1 MSVAGVSET
10 YNVVLYAPSGY
21 QHVDVFLEMAMLL
34 YHSFQ
39 ALGIP
44 CRVSRAL
51 EPDVVNVVLGYHLIE
66 NVDELNGFRY
76 VVYQLEQLESAGWVF
91 ARPCGEVLRRADAVW
106 DYSSEN
112 VAILSRQGISRIRH
126 LPIGFHDAMKRIRNV
141 EKDIDVVFY
150 GSLNPR
156 RIPILESLRSRCN
169 LHILYGAYGDPRDE
183 IIARSKIILN
193 IHAFDARVME
203 QVRISYLFN
212 NRCFVL
218 SEDSPAN
225 PYAGVLATAPY
236 DGLVDACLRFL
247 EQPEERYR
255 FAKAGFQ
262 WLKQRPMSELLRS
275 ALAPIDNS

>member
-1 MSVAGVSET
+1 MSAGASET
-10 YNVVLYAPSGY
+10 YNIVLYAPSGY

-39 ALGIP
+39 SLGVP

-51 EPDVVNVVLGYHLIE
+51 EPNAVNVVLGYHLIE
-66 NVDELNGFRY
+66 NADEVNGFRY
-76 VVYQLEQLESAGWVF
+76 VVYQLEQLESASWVF
-91 ARPCGEVLRRADAVW
+91 GRPCGEVLRRADAVW
-106 DYSSEN
+106 DYSLEN
-112 VAILSRQGISRIRH
+112 VDILRRKGIDRARH
-126 LPIGFHDAMKRIRNV
+126 LPIGFHDAMKRIRNA

-156 RIPILESLRSRCN
+156 RIPILESLRSRCQ
-169 LHILYGAYGDPRDE
+169 LHILYGAYGDQRDE
-183 IIARSKIILN
+183 IIARSKIVLN

-203 QVRISYLFN
+203 QVRIAYLFN

-225 PYAGVLATAPY
+225 PYASVLAVAPY
-236 DGLVDACLRFL
+236 DGLIDACQHFL

-255 FAKAGFQ
+255 YAKAGYH
-262 WLKQRPMSELLRS
+262 WLKERPMSDLLRS
-275 ALAPIDNS
+275 VLTPNDNS